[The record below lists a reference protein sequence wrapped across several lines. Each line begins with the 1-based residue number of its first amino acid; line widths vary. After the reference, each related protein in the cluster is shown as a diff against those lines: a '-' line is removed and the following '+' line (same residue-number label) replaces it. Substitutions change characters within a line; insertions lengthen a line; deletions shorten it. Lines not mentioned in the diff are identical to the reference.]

1 MATLLSLAAL
11 GAIALLWLD
20 GARAREF
27 ALGLVAELCQRR
39 YLQLLDGTVALARMG
54 IRRTPS
60 GLRIRRMFRFDYSEE
75 GVGRRTGYLL
85 LLGAD
90 VETVIFDPDGDDP
103 ESGANAASRD
113 NKVVP
118 LRRPRR

>member
-39 YLQLLDGTVALARMG
+39 DLQLLDGTVALARMG
-54 IRRTPS
+54 ARWTPS
-60 GLRIRRMFRFDYSEE
+60 GLRIRRMFRFEFSEE

-85 LLGAD
+85 LLGSD
-90 VETVIFDPDGDDP
+90 VERVIFDLDAEGPKSGDGG
-103 ESGANAASRD
+103 SARS

>member
-39 YLQLLDGTVALARMG
+39 DVQLLDGTVALARMG
-54 IRRTPS
+54 IRRTTS
-60 GLRIRRMFRFDYSEE
+60 GLRIRRMFRFDFSEE

-85 LLGAD
+85 LLGVD
-90 VETVIFDPDGDDP
+90 VERIIFDLDAKALNSADQVTEP
-103 ESGANAASRD
+103 D